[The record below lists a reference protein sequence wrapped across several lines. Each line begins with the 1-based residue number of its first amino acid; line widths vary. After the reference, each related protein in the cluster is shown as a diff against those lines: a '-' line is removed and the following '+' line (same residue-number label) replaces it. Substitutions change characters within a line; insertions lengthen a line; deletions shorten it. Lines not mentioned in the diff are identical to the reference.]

1 MSATIE
7 AIRDFNR
14 YYTRRIGVLEQNFLK
29 SDLALPEG
37 RVLFEL
43 AQEQGLTAVEIISRL
58 DIDRGY
64 LSRLLRNL
72 EKRKLLTRKMDPSDG
87 RKFLLQISAKGR
99 DALEALN
106 GRATEA
112 TAGMI
117 SSLSN
122 VDQSQLIRSMTKI
135 KSLLESHESSQQVV
149 LRTHRVGDLGI
160 VAARQG
166 ELYAAEFGWDMTY
179 EALAAKIL
187 AEFVMRQ
194 DSERECSWI
203 AECGGEVVGSVY
215 LMREDDE
222 TARLRLLYVDPSMRG
237 RGLGKRLVEEC
248 TACARRFGYKRI
260 VLWTQSILTPAR
272 RIYADQGYTLIKSEG
287 HFSFGKQ
294 LVGETWEVIL

>member
-14 YYTRRIGVLEQNFLK
+14 YYTRKIGVLEQNFLK

-58 DIDRGY
+58 EIDRGY
-64 LSRLLRNL
+64 LSRILRSL
-72 EKRKLLTRKMDPSDG
+72 EKRKLLTRKMDPSDA
-87 RKFLLQISAKGR
+87 RKYLLQISAKGR

-106 GRATEA
+106 GRATDA

-117 SSLSN
+117 SSITSKDRSLL
-122 VDQSQLIRSMTKI
+122 VQSMVTI
-135 KSLLESHESSQQVV
+135 KGLLESKESSQEII
-149 LRTHRVGDLGI
+149 LRPHRVGDLGI

-166 ELYAAEFGWDMTY
+166 ELYAKEFGWDLTY

-194 DSERECSWI
+194 DQKRECSWI
-203 AECGGEVVGSVY
+203 AERADEIVGSVY

-237 RGLGKRLVEEC
+237 QGLGKRLVEEC

-260 VLWTQSILTPAR
+260 VLWTQSILEPAR
-272 RIYADQGYTLIKSEG
+272 KIYAGQGYELIKSES
-287 HFSFGKQ
+287 HFSFGKE
-294 LVGETWEVIL
+294 LVGETWELIL